1 MCSQKFRKIKES
13 YLLDKVHRETP
24 VPKSLFNKVAGL
36 RPATSLK
43 KKFWHRCSALNFEK
57 FLRTPLLQNTSRRL
71 LLETL
76 DTRLSSARTKER
88 DSFLPP
94 WVCDF
99 ENHSNQEFYNMSR
112 QKTIRVLI
120 YVTEQIKVINIRCS
134 YVIIAINRSSR
145 RRRS

>member
-1 MCSQKFRKIKES
+1 MVNGKKSLTVFANKLHLRCTTGFLIRFCSSQLLSRNRYKISKTQKRPPKVLCKKMCSQKFRKIKES

-43 KKFWHRCSALNFEK
+43 KKFWHRCSALNFET

-76 DTRLSSARTKER
+76 DTRLSSART
-88 DSFLPP
+88 
-94 WVCDF
+94 
-99 ENHSNQEFYNMSR
+99 
-112 QKTIRVLI
+112 
-120 YVTEQIKVINIRCS
+120 
-134 YVIIAINRSSR
+134 
-145 RRRS
+145 